1 MRAIVLRAVGGPENL
16 ILEELPTPVPGPGE
30 VLVRTEAIGV
40 TFTEAAM
47 RTGALPLPVELPAP
61 FGFEAAG
68 VVTEA
73 GEGADAGL
81 LGQRVVLMHT
91 GLGSYAEYIAVPES
105 AVTVIPEGLGAAEA
119 VAVANYGAV
128 AFRLVEKANLTG
140 EETVLVEVAGSG
152 VGGYVTQLA
161 RRRGVKAIIGTAGTA
176 AKREHAASLGADEVL
191 DHTEPG
197 WTGRLTNV
205 DIAFHSLGGDTTT
218 ALLDGMTPGTG
229 RILLYGF
236 LRGAPV
242 VTAMDLLYRGADPDR
257 VRRRG
262 LVQPGAG
269 RAHRG
274 DADGGRRGDQAPDR
288 QRAAAGRRRRRPRTL
303 RPAPPHGQD
312 RPHPLRRESTDRLI
326 QVQPPGRS
334 GAGPLG
340 PMLGTWQLSR

>member
-105 AVTVIPEGLGAAEA
+105 AVAVIPDGLGAAEA

-128 AFRLVEKANLTG
+128 ASCLVDKAKLTG

-161 RRRGVKAIIGTAGTA
+161 RRRGVRRIIGTAGSA

-197 WTGRLTNV
+197 WTGQLTNV
-205 DIAFHSLGGDTTT
+205 DVAFHSLGGDTTI

-229 RILLYGF
+229 RVLLYGF

-242 VTAMDLLYRGADPDR
+242 VTGMDLLYRGLTLTGCGGGDWYDR
-257 VRRRG
+257 VLAARTEVMRMAVDG
-262 LVQPGAG
+262 EIKPQIDSVLPLADAAV
-269 RAHRG
+269 AHERY
-274 DADGGRRGDQAPDR
+274 DQHLPT
-288 QRAAAGRRRRRPRTL
+288 GKIVLTP
-303 RPAPPHGQD
+303 
-312 RPHPLRRESTDRLI
+312 
-326 QVQPPGRS
+326 
-334 GAGPLG
+334 
-340 PMLGTWQLSR
+340 